1 MANLGGDA
9 EIDDLPSSERSRVR
23 RRSRKLRTKM
33 VVDNRGLIKQQVALR
48 DRALRRQKERSDDE
62 ISGLGI

>member
-1 MANLGGDA
+1 MANLGGDT

-33 VVDNRGLIKQQVALR
+33 VVDNRGLVKQQLALR
-48 DRALRRQKERSDDE
+48 DRALRRQRERSDDE
-62 ISGLGI
+62 ISGLDI